1 MRTHLYSKGLFLILF
16 LSIILNAQTVSV
28 PTQYSTVAQA
38 LQFGTDILVTANITE
53 NIVISSMTVSITGA
67 DTNITITG
75 KSRIS
80 NSTVTLQTI
89 KFLGRRGSNGIS
101 PNPGYTYCPTAGD
114 GADGDTALI
123 VTNST
128 IRIINSTIKGGG
140 GGTAGASYYYLGD
153 LMACDCG
160 NGGNGGLGL
169 AASNSIIS
177 VTQSKIRGG
186 DFGPG
191 AAAPYCDILRG
202 SQGIAIN
209 ASQYTTIDTMQV
221 VFESVVL
228 DPTSH
233 IIPGTSVV
241 PSARKEL
248 KIPSVRFLPSGAI
261 MVNNFDNSTD
271 LTVAVY
277 SMAGRLIYTNA
288 LKGRISFVPRLDRGV
303 YLVTITNGKQKVC
316 GKFVKIK

>member
-1 MRTHLYSKGLFLILF
+1 MRTHLWYKGIPALLFSF
-16 LSIILNAQTVSV
+16 FMVSAQTVSV
-28 PTQYSTVAQA
+28 PTQYSTVAEA
-38 LQFGTDILVTANITE
+38 LQYGTDILVTANITE
-53 NIVISSMTVSITGA
+53 NIVISYMNVSITGA

-75 KSRIS
+75 KARIS
-80 NSTVTLQTI
+80 TSTVTLGTV
-89 KFLGRRGSNGIS
+89 KLLGRKGSNGNS

-160 NGGNGGLGL
+160 NGGDGGLGL

-177 VTQSKIRGG
+177 VMQSKIRGG

-191 AAAPYCDILRG
+191 AAAPYCDVLRG

-221 VFESVVL
+221 TLGSVVL
-228 DPTSH
+228 DPTSS
-233 IIPGTSVV
+233 IIPGTAVV
-241 PSARKEL
+241 GPSSFPEKGL
-248 KIPSVRFLPSGAI
+248 FNQPQKFLFPGVI
-261 MVNNFDNSTD
+261 VLNNSTGF
-271 LTVAVY
+271 TVSIHTLSGRLVCQNTVSGNRWVIPKLNRGTYLIAVT
-277 SMAGRLIYTNA
+277 AGREKY
-288 LKGRISFVPRLDRGV
+288 
-303 YLVTITNGKQKVC
+303 Y
-316 GKFVKIK
+316 GKFVNVN